1 MENKSSKAVLAQAER
16 DIQEEASTKS
26 TLNSLNTAFSYRNVH
41 ECLAMV
47 ENPNQVT
54 RSNIKCRLLVDVYPI
69 QTVMLR
75 TRQTKSDI
83 CTLCN
88 MKQAEDRVHFILVC
102 PALQTVR
109 DKYLCRLQE
118 VVPELKYLCV
128 TKHEIVV
135 QTLLDSSHPAVA
147 DYIVFKPHAN
157 RKVQSI
163 SRDFL
168 YALHHERSRKINS
181 ARS

>member
-1 MENKSSKAVLAQAER
+1 MISSCMALTGLLFIDLTSHTLEEKWTAVAYLHV
-16 DIQEEASTKS
+16 
-26 TLNSLNTAFSYRNVH
+26 Y
-41 ECLAMV
+41 
-47 ENPNQVT
+47 NP
-54 RSNIKCRLLVDVYPI
+54 LPI
-69 QTVMLR
+69 QTVMIR

-109 DKYLCRLQE
+109 DIYLCRLQE
-118 VVPELKYLCV
+118 VVPELKYLYV

-147 DYIVFKPHAN
+147 DYIVFEPHAN